1 MWRDITRSLQNRNY
15 RRYLLG
21 QLVSL
26 HGSQIASVTQSWL
39 VYNMTQSSLM
49 LGLVHFTMLFPVLL
63 FGLLSG
69 VLAVH
74 FSRRRLLLV
83 SQGSAM
89 VLTFILAGLALS
101 GEIVLWQIFLIAALI
116 GTTQAVDM
124 PVRQSFLSDLVPKEM
139 LSNAVGLN
147 SSVFNMARFIGPA
160 IAGLLLLQ
168 WEEGVLFMINGFSY
182 LLLLYLLWGMKLS
195 PQSTTARQAESK
207 LSALKAGLHYV
218 WTHRQIRPALI
229 HVGLISMMGTAFV
242 VLMPV
247 FVDQQYEGG
256 SDTLGWLLS
265 AAGGGSFIGALNL
278 ARKRGGTELAP
289 AVGWGGLVGALA
301 LWLFS
306 RSEEASLSLVIL
318 FVAGFS
324 ITTVVAS
331 TNAYI
336 QVLVEDQMRG
346 RVMSLFSMIFVGM
359 APMGSLSSGVIAE
372 WWGIQSS
379 VLLFSLLG
387 GVGSLL
393 FIYQHYYSDP

>member
-1 MWRDITRSLQNRNY
+1 
-15 RRYLLG
+15 
-21 QLVSL
+21 
-26 HGSQIASVTQSWL
+26 
-39 VYNMTQSSLM
+39 
-49 LGLVHFTMLFPVLL
+49 
-63 FGLLSG
+63 
-69 VLAVH
+69 
-74 FSRRRLLLV
+74 
-83 SQGSAM
+83 
-89 VLTFILAGLALS
+89 
-101 GEIVLWQIFLIAALI
+101 
-116 GTTQAVDM
+116 
-124 PVRQSFLSDLVPKEM
+124 
-139 LSNAVGLN
+139 
-147 SSVFNMARFIGPA
+147 
-160 IAGLLLLQ
+160 
-168 WEEGVLFMINGFSY
+168 
-182 LLLLYLLWGMKLS
+182 
-195 PQSTTARQAESK
+195 
-207 LSALKAGLHYV
+207 
-218 WTHRQIRPALI
+218 
-229 HVGLISMMGTAFV
+229 
-242 VLMPV
+242 
-247 FVDQQYEGG
+247 
-256 SDTLGWLLS
+256 
-265 AAGGGSFIGALNL
+265 GALNL